1 MPPPIVPGIPMRNS
15 RPAIP
20 YFDASLDIVMSNAP
34 HSAYKLKSNGFIAFN
49 FCVDITI
56 PGIPPSRIRRFD
68 PAPITVFGYLIGH
81 FFINFTKSSLF
92 SGIKSI

>member
-15 RPAIP
+15 RPVIP

-34 HSAYKLKSNGFIAFN
+34 HSAYKLKSNGFIEFT

-56 PGIPPSRIRRFD
+56 PGIPPSRIRRFEQD
-68 PAPITVFGYLIGH
+68 FCCVRRKRCLQVGA
-81 FFINFTKSSLF
+81 
-92 SGIKSI
+92 